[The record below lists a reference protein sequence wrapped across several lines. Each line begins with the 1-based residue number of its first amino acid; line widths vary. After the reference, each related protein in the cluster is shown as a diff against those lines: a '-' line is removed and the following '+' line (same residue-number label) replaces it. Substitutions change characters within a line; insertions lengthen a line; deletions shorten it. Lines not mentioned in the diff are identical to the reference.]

1 MADFIDRIVFK
12 DLSEQDPKKVCARTG
27 CVYDTQAGCYKVM
40 VWGETYWITPSKNS
54 VMREGAN
61 GTRNHDHGFLSL
73 FTMHYLLETRSPPL
87 DQVWI
92 SEKEIPGGATF
103 FRGPHALPT
112 ELITK
117 RFGND
122 LTLFRARCEAI
133 GGTPLEM
140 ADAAY
145 RFEIVPQ
152 VPVAVLYWCGDEEFP
167 AEARLLF
174 DKNISRYLATDVV
187 FSLAVGVCERLG
199 R

>member
-1 MADFIDRIVFK
+1 
-12 DLSEQDPKKVCARTG
+12 
-27 CVYDTQAGCYKVM
+27 
-40 VWGETYWITPSKNS
+40 VWGETYEISPGERT
-54 VMREGAN
+54 VMRQDPTAS
-61 GTRNHDHGFLSL
+61 RDHGFLSL
-73 FTMHYLLETRSPPL
+73 FTIHYLLETKTARL
-87 DQVWI
+87 DEAWI

-122 LTLFRARCEAI
+122 LGAFGRRCEALH
-133 GGTPLEM
+133 GSPLEM

-145 RFEIVPQ
+145 RFDIVPR
-152 VPVAVLYWCGDEEFP
+152 VPVAVLYWRGDEEFP
-167 AEARLLF
+167 AEAKLLF
-174 DKNISRYLATDVV
+174 DRSMAAYLAADVV

>member
-1 MADFIDRIVFK
+1 MADYIDRIHFA
-12 DLSEQDPKKVCARTG
+12 DMSELDPAAVCRRAHCT
-27 CVYDTQAGCYKVM
+27 YDTDRNGYTIS
-40 VWGETYWITPSKNS
+40 VWGDTYEIRPGERS
-54 VMREGAN
+54 VMKLRATPARE
-61 GTRNHDHGFLSL
+61 HGFLAL
-73 FTMHYLLETRSPPL
+73 FIIHYLLEERAVDL
-87 DQVWI
+87 EHIWI
-92 SEKEIPGGATF
+92 SEKVIPGGATF

-112 ELITK
+112 NLITK

-167 AEARLLF
+167 AEAKLLF
-174 DKNISRYLATDVV
+174 DKSISRCLATDVV